1 MIPAGYTAKQW
12 ADIQAMHGPVR
23 RWAGDPVAFV
33 RECFG
38 VEPYPHQAELLRD
51 VCQYDRI
58 AVRSG
63 HGSGKTTTLGW
74 AILWW
79 LATRSPAKIACTAN
93 KASQLEDVLW
103 SEIRLWHG
111 KMPELLRKEI
121 TIQSDKVFLT
131 EAPGISFAVA
141 RTARKE
147 NPEAFQG
154 FHSEHMLFIAEE
166 ASGIDDVIFQVGEG
180 AMSTPGA
187 KTILAGN
194 PTRSSGYFF
203 DAFHKMQGRWRRH
216 HWDCEVISRNFPKQV
231 APQFIEDM
239 ARKHGTESNVYR
251 FRVKGDVPKTEDDAV
266 IPLGWIEDA
275 QRRDVEPAPGYL
287 PVWGLDV
294 ARFGDDRT
302 ALAKRRHN
310 VLLEPLRYWHGKDTM
325 QVSGLVLHE
334 YEAAK
339 KAGAEPH
346 EILVDVIGIGAGV
359 VDRMR
364 ELGLPVRGVNVSESA
379 SVKANYLRLRDELW
393 WRAREWFE
401 QRDCRLPPVNDDV
414 KDGTDAMEILVSEL
428 SQPKYTATS
437 GGKILVETKDDMKKR
452 GLLSPDLADAFCLTF
467 AGGYAKTDQHDRY
480 SPRGRYDQQR
490 TTSWMAA

>member
-1 MIPAGYTAKQW
+1 MTPHET
-12 ADIQAMHGPVR
+12 IQ
-23 RWAGDPVAFV
+23 RWKADPVAFV
-33 RECFG
+33 SEVFR
-38 VEPYPHQAELLRD
+38 VQPHPHQAELLRD
-51 VCQYDRI
+51 IARHDRV

-63 HGSGKTTTLGW
+63 HGSGKTTTLSW
-74 AILWW
+74 AILWF
-79 LATRSPAKIACTAN
+79 LSTRYPAKIACTAN

-103 SEIRLWHG
+103 SEIRQWHG
-111 KMPELLRKEI
+111 KMPEALRKEI

-131 EAPGISFAVA
+131 AAPGISFAVA

-154 FHSEHMLFIAEE
+154 FHSENMLFIAEE

-194 PTRSSGYFF
+194 PTRSSGYFY
-203 DAFHKMQGRWRRH
+203 DAFHKMSGRWVRH
-216 HWDCEVISRNFPKQV
+216 HWDCEEIARTNPRQV
-231 APQFIEDM
+231 SPQFVEDM
-239 ARKHGTESNVYR
+239 AKKYGTESNIYR
-251 FRVKGDVPKTEDDAV
+251 FRVKGEFPKSESDAV

-275 QRRDVEPAPGYL
+275 TRREVEVADGYL

-302 ALAKRRHN
+302 ALAKRCHN
-310 VLLEPLRYWHGKDTM
+310 VLLEPLKYWHGKDTM
-325 QVSGLVLHE
+325 QVAGLVLME

-339 KAGAEPH
+339 KARREPN

-364 ELGLPVRGVNVSESA
+364 ELGLPVRGINVSESA
-379 SVKANYLRLRDELW
+379 SVKQNYLRLRDELW
-393 WRAREWFE
+393 WRAREWFGN
-401 QRDCRLPPVNDDV
+401 RDCRIPPPNDDIR
-414 KDGTDAMEILVSEL
+414 DGTDPMEILISEL
-428 SQPKYTATS
+428 SQPKYQATS
-437 GGKILVETKDDMKKR
+437 GGKIMIESKDDMKKR

-467 AGGYAKTDQHDRY
+467 AGGYAKTDQYDRY
-480 SPRGRYDQQR
+480 SSGRYGGNSPWAG
-490 TTSWMAA
+490 TSWMAA